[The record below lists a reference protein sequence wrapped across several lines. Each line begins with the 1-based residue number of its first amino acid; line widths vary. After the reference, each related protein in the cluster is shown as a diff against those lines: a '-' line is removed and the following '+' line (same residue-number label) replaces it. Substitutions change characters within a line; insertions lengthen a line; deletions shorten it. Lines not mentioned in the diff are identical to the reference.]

1 MKYKSLSIYK
11 IFFIALLFIF
21 MQSCGSSKNVV
32 SEKKPKEKSLKFL
45 QKKLDKQNSDFEY
58 FSSKAKVNYKS
69 NEIEQQF
76 TSYLRLKKD
85 SAIWVSIYAL
95 GMVEIGRVLI
105 DKENVQI
112 LDRVNK
118 KYYKRDFSIVQ
129 NYIDYPIDFEM
140 LQNALLGNPLYDINQ
155 KNPQASVSGNYYFLE
170 NLINKVNNRVWINP
184 SDYTITKTQL
194 YDEEN
199 KRRLD
204 VLLNN
209 FEKFNKGKFS
219 KEREIKVLN
228 NQIAYNIKIDYSRLD
243 FKKTLNFP
251 FTVPPKFEKDDGL

>member
-1 MKYKSLSIYK
+1 MRYNVSSIYRV
-11 IFFIALLFIF
+11 ILFSLTLIF
-21 MQSCGSSKNVV
+21 MQACGSTKNVTA
-32 SEKKPKEKSLKFL
+32 EKKPKTKSLKFL
-45 QKKLDKQNSDFEY
+45 QKKLEKNTSNFEY

-69 NEIEQQF
+69 SEIEQQF

-129 NYIDYPIDFEM
+129 NYIDYPIDFEL

-155 KNPQASVSGNYYFLE
+155 KNPEASVSGNYYFIE
-170 NLINKVNNRVWINP
+170 NLIKKVNNRIWVNP
-184 SDYTITKTQL
+184 SDYTITKMQL

-204 VLLNN
+204 VLLDN
-209 FEKFNKGKFS
+209 FEKLNKGKFS
-219 KEREIKVLN
+219 KQREIKVLN
-228 NQIAYNIKIDYSRLD
+228 DKIAYNIKIDYSRLD
-243 FKKTLNFP
+243 FKKTLDFP
-251 FTVPPKFEKDDGL
+251 FTVPDKFEKDEG